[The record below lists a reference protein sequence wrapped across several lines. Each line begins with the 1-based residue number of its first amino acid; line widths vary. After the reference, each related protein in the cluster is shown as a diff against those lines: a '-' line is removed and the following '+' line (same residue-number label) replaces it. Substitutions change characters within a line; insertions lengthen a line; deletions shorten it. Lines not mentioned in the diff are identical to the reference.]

1 MFECTEPK
9 VTSKFHCF
17 IIRRVDVKC
26 GYTQYDCYI
35 LFQVYHKLGL
45 EDEWEM
51 DDDDDNDDENS
62 NSPKE
67 LAPSLCHPLC
77 QCDKCRKYQ
86 QV

>member
-1 MFECTEPK
+1 
-9 VTSKFHCF
+9 
-17 IIRRVDVKC
+17 
-26 GYTQYDCYI
+26 
-35 LFQVYHKLGL
+35 
-45 EDEWEM
+45 M